1 MVETEELPGAV
12 RFGKWKAVWNTRDGW
27 RGAASYAAE
36 VPALFDL
43 WQDPQERFDIF
54 MTNWTEKTWMAG
66 PMGQKAMELLATY
79 KKYPNRPVQT
89 WRWGLRSSTP
99 TTPSSRLSCRRSF
112 TRWPGTSSR
121 PPGGKRGGAGPR
133 GPAPRKGT

>member
-1 MVETEELPGAV
+1 MIETEELPGAV
-12 RFGKWKAVWNTRDGW
+12 RVGKWKAVWDIREGW
-27 RGAASYAAE
+27 QGAAEYVAE
-36 VPALFDL
+36 GPELYDL

-89 WRWGLRSSTP
+89 LA
-99 TTPSSRLSCRRSF
+99 L
-112 TRWPGTSSR
+112 
-121 PPGGKRGGAGPR
+121 GAPEFYADDAAVQAQLQKVIHSMAGN
-133 GPAPRKGT
+133 K